1 MTPIDKCNEL
11 IKTSLCTFEKL
22 TIQEAKKISLMV
34 VNEVISE
41 HEIIINTDQEMKAFY
56 LKYWKNVKQAIEKL

>member
-1 MTPIDKCNEL
+1 MTPIDKCNDL

-34 VNEVISE
+34 VNEMIEEHQVIT
-41 HEIIINTDQEMKAFY
+41 HTDPVMKTFY
-56 LKYWKNVKQAIEKL
+56 LGYWTRIKSEIEKL